1 MRCEQETAMR
11 EGGTRREGGCSFSVV
26 IAVLNEAERINDLIE
41 GIRTSQRHQ
50 SYEIIVVDGD
60 PNGSTAGVITDDS
73 VRAIISKTGR
83 ARQMNVGAA
92 IARGEVLIFLH
103 ADTQLPANA
112 FERIEKALHNKK
124 YVAGAFDLGID
135 SKSRSVKFIAAM
147 ARIRSRITRVPYGD
161 QAIFIRRKYFN
172 AIGRFKEISF
182 MEDVELM
189 KAIRKRRDRICIL
202 PQRVATSDRRW
213 QREGVICT
221 TLRNRMVM
229 FLYWLG
235 VHPCKLAR
243 FYRSSYDKGK

>member
-1 MRCEQETAMR
+1 MSDEQET
-11 EGGTRREGGCSFSVV
+11 TRRAKAPRPEGVCSFSVV
-26 IAVLNEAERINDLIE
+26 IAVLNEAGRINDLIE
-41 GIRTSQRHQ
+41 QIRSAQQHQ

-60 PNGSTAGVITDDS
+60 PNGSTIKVITDES
-73 VRAIISKTGR
+73 VITTVSETGR
-83 ARQMNVGAA
+83 AKQMNAGAA
-92 IARGEVLIFLH
+92 IARGQVLIFLH

-112 FERIEKALHNKK
+112 FERIETALRNKK

-135 SKSRSVKFIAAM
+135 SKSRSIKFIAAL

-161 QAIFIRRKYFN
+161 QAIFIRRKYFST
-172 AIGRFKEISF
+172 IGRFKEISF